1 MLIWVLEFF
10 RNFGNTVFIFFF
22 WDVGDGGSSGW
33 VGDGSSRNSGS
44 VVCGDAAP
52 DKPPKPDEVVEGEA
66 RASFQNTHRYQ
77 KIKHGQPLV
86 PKHIYV
92 LENKNYIYG

>member
-1 MLIWVLEFF
+1 
-10 RNFGNTVFIFFF
+10 
-22 WDVGDGGSSGW
+22 
-33 VGDGSSRNSGS
+33 GS